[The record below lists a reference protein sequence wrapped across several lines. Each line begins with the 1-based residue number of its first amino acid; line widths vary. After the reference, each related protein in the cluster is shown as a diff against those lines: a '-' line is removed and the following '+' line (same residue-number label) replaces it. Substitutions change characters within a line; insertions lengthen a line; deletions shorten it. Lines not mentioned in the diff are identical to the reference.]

1 MELPVVDISSKQVQ
15 PYMYEP
21 VLVMSQQSEDDS
33 LDSDD
38 TAYQMMMDVSVRESA
53 MIGIL
58 TDLRYFSYYSI
69 IIAQSLQ

>member
-38 TAYQMMMDVSVRESA
+38 TASDDDGRFSQR
-53 MIGIL
+53 IGNDRH
-58 TDLRYFSYYSI
+58 TD
-69 IIAQSLQ
+69 